1 MANKRLL
8 EALNALL
15 DEGLRKC
22 DMIENLMD
30 SIDELDADKPENGGG
45 LSV

>member
-1 MANKRLL
+1 MGNKRIL

-22 DMIENLMD
+22 DIIESLMD
-30 SIDELDADKPENGGG
+30 SIDDLNAEVRSDVVNETR
-45 LSV
+45 

>member
-1 MANKRLL
+1 MGNKRLL

-22 DMIENLMD
+22 DMIEKQLD
-30 SIDELDADKPENGGG
+30 SIDKLEEETRSDIANET
-45 LSV
+45 